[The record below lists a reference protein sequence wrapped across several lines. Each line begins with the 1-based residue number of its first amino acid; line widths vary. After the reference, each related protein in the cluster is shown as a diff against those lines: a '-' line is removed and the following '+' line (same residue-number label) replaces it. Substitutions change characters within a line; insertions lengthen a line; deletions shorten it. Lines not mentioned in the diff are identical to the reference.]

1 MGRVDAEGI
10 RALLLAGRP
19 RACQNLLPLQNQ
31 VSYLTFLLSGKGGLK
46 CLLPFAEWALNVA
59 V

>member
-31 VSYLTFLLSGKGGLK
+31 VSYLTFLLSGKGGL
-46 CLLPFAEWALNVA
+46 
-59 V
+59 